1 MTDTASTSTAAAA
14 TSTPPTMEHRASEPA
29 SAWAAPTQAASD
41 RSGGRAQLGVVT
53 IGQTPRV
60 DLTPELERLMPGVE
74 LVERGVLDG
83 LDAEQIA
90 RAVPARDDHTLTTR
104 LADGGSAVIGE
115 RAVMERLPGLLAA
128 LEPEVEA
135 VLLACTGPFP
145 ELAHRKPLFV
155 PDRIIS
161 HAVAATAPSGRP
173 VGIIAPLPAQ
183 IPDTRRKFAA
193 ALPAGTAVLVS
204 AASPYTGTAE
214 DLRRAAR
221 ELADQGAALLAMDCF
236 GYTAAMRAVI
246 ADETGLPVIVA
257 RSVAARLAAETL
269 GVQPTI

>member
-1 MTDTASTSTAAAA
+1 MTT
-14 TSTPPTMEHRASEPA
+14 TPLAPADRPSPAA
-29 SAWAAPTQAASD
+29 SAQSRRT
-41 RSGGRAQLGVVT
+41 RLGVVT
-53 IGQTPRV
+53 IGQTPRI
-60 DLTPELERLMPGVE
+60 DLTAELELLLPGVE
-74 LVERGVLDG
+74 LVERGVLDH
-83 LDAEQIA
+83 LSAEQIA
-90 RAVPARDDHTLTTR
+90 GAAPAHDDHTLTTR

-115 RAVMERLPGLLAA
+115 RAVMQRLPGLLAA
-128 LEPEVEA
+128 LEPEVDA
-135 VLLACTGPFP
+135 ILLACTGPFP
-145 ELAHRKPLFV
+145 ELPHTKPLFV

-183 IPDTRRKFAA
+183 VPDTRRKFAA
-193 ALPAGTAVLVS
+193 ALPADRPVLVA

-214 DLRRAAR
+214 DLRGAAR

-257 RSVAARLAAETL
+257 RSVAARLAAEAL
-269 GVQPTI
+269 GVQPTP